1 MPYVWTLVLLAVGLI
16 LLVWLLVRVF
26 LDIRRF
32 LAAQRQVARAIGD
45 RSGLVKA
52 RIAGLKVAFAQRRR
66 S

>member
-1 MPYVWTLVLLAVGLI
+1 MWTLVLLAVGLI
-16 LLVWLLVRVF
+16 LLVWLLVRSF

-32 LAAQRQVARAIGD
+32 RAVQRQVAREIGD

-52 RIAGLKVAFAQRRR
+52 RVAGLKVAFAQRRR